1 MSRIGRMPIAV
12 PADVTITIDD
22 SNLVSVKGPKGELT
36 RAIHKDMILTLE
48 DNVLVV
54 TRPSDEKEHRSL
66 HGLTRTLLS
75 NMVEGVT
82 KGFTK
87 TLEIVGVGFRAAKVN
102 NKLALTLGFSH
113 PVEVEVPAGMGI
125 DVPAPNK
132 IVISGIN
139 KEEVGALAANIRKYR
154 EPEPYKGKGVRYEGE
169 VVRRKAGKAGA
180 KGKK

>member
-48 DNVLVV
+48 EGVLTV

-102 NKLALTLGFSH
+102 GKLALTLGFSH
-113 PVEVEVPAGMGI
+113 PLEIEPPVGMGI
-125 DVPAPNK
+125 DVPAPNRI
-132 IVISGIN
+132 IVSGIS
-139 KEEVGALAANIRKYR
+139 KEDVGALAAKIRKYR

-169 VVRRKAGKAGA
+169 VVRRKAGKAGG